1 MKHGGKANH
10 PHCPTSTNSILQT
23 DTMKLIRALLD
34 RLSESFVVSVSEK
47 LELATEPSNSPPL
60 RLVSDKPLLSVP
72 VDTIPRRSAGHSISQ
87 VDALDDAV
95 RRSQAWFVSR
105 QDVSEGY
112 WVAELEADTTLTSEY
127 LMLRRFLDR
136 VDPERERKAVNYL
149 RAMQLPDGGWPIFY
163 GGPSEISAS
172 VKTYFAL
179 KLSGVSADEPCML
192 RARDRILAMG
202 GVVCANVFTKITLA
216 LFDQYDWKGV
226 PSMPPEIMLLPK
238 RFYFSIYAISYW
250 SRAVLIP
257 LLVVFAKQPVCRIPR
272 EQGIDELYLWPRAQ
286 IHYRDVPPFNK
297 EQRWFTPHNFF
308 VQLDRILK
316 LYDQMPLSWLRE
328 KALDEAAT
336 WMLEHLK
343 GSGGLGAI
351 YPAMANSIVA
361 LRCLGYEVDDPLVQK
376 ALREIESLEVYD
388 TASIDDQQVETLHLQ
403 PCHSPIWDTALL
415 MNALIETGMP
425 QDHPSLQKAGAY
437 LLSRQTTTVGDWKF
451 SSPNAKPGGWYFQFE
466 NEFYPDV
473 DDSAVVLMA
482 LSKVQIGQAPE
493 SQESIRRGMDWVL
506 AMQGSDGGW
515 GAYDKDNNRI
525 VFNYIPFAD
534 HHALLDPSTSDLT
547 GRCLEMLAALGY
559 DQTHP
564 AVGPALRFLRREQ
577 EADGS
582 WYGRWGVNYV
592 YGTWSVLAGLRAIG
606 VDLSDPAICH
616 AVAWLE
622 SKQNSDGGW
631 GESCLSYGDPAWSG
645 KGDSTPSQ
653 TAWAIMGLMSA
664 GMADAFSVARG
675 IQYLLRHQTKEGSWE
690 EVRHTGTGFPRVFYL
705 RYHWYCQYFP
715 LWALAM
721 YRNLRTRGTMR
732 ADEVRQQVF
741 ASGCHRADH

>member
-1 MKHGGKANH
+1 
-10 PHCPTSTNSILQT
+10 
-23 DTMKLIRALLD
+23 MKLIRALLD
-34 RLSESFVVSVSEK
+34 RLSESFLVSVSEK
-47 LELATEPSNSPPL
+47 LELATEPSNNPPL
-60 RLVSDKPLLSVP
+60 RLVSDQPLLSVP
-72 VDTIPRRSAGHSISQ
+72 VDTAPRRAASHSVSH

-95 RRSQAWFVSR
+95 KRSQAWFVSK
-105 QDVSEGY
+105 QDASEGY

-127 LMLRRFLDR
+127 LMLRRFLNR
-136 VDPERERKAVNYL
+136 VDPERERKAVGYL

-172 VKTYFAL
+172 VKAYFAL

-257 LLVVFAKQPVCRIPR
+257 LLVVFANQPVCRIPR
-272 EQGIDELYLWPRAQ
+272 EQGIDELYVAPRSE
-286 IHYRDVPPFNK
+286 IRYRNVPPFNK

-328 KALDEAAT
+328 KALREAAT
-336 WMLEHLK
+336 WMLEHLN

-376 ALREIESLEVYD
+376 ALREIEALEIYETV
-388 TASIDDQQVETLHLQ
+388 SIDDRRVETLHLQ

-415 MNALIETGMP
+415 MNTLIETGMP

-437 LLSRQTTTVGDWKF
+437 LLSRQTKTVGDWKF
-451 SSPNAKPGGWYFQFE
+451 SSPNAEPGGWYFQFE

-482 LSKVQIGQAPE
+482 LSKVRIGQTPE
-493 SQESIRRGMDWVL
+493 SQESIRRGMNWVL

-564 AVGPALRFLRREQ
+564 AVSPALRFLRREQ
-577 EADGS
+577 ETDGS
-582 WYGRWGVNYV
+582 WYGRWGVNYI

-606 VDLSDPAICH
+606 VELSDPSIQR
-616 AVAWLE
+616 AVSWLE

-675 IQYLLRHQTKEGSWE
+675 VQYLLRHQTKDGSWK

-721 YRNLRTRGTMR
+721 YRNLRTHGKMR